1 MKHPIYAA
9 RTDIGR
15 HRPHNEDH
23 VGVDAGLGIAVLADG
38 MGGQNAGEVASH
50 LAVDM
55 TLAILR
61 QTAGVPARERLET
74 ALQAANASIKEKSA
88 SATRYQGMGTTIVAA
103 LLDRNTLTYAHVGDS
118 RLYRWYKGHL
128 EQLTRDHSLQQEF
141 IDQGH
146 YTPEEAREKVARN
159 ILTRALGL
167 ESALRADVAATEV
180 RSKERFLLCS
190 DGLYEMLEDAD
201 ISDWL
206 GRSLDAESTC
216 TALVEMA
223 NARGGHDN
231 ISVILIDIP

>member
-1 MKHPIYAA
+1 MKHSIYAA
-9 RTDIGR
+9 RTDTGR
-15 HRPHNEDH
+15 QRPHNEDH

-61 QTAGVPARERLET
+61 QTASVPARERLET
-74 ALQAANASIKEKSA
+74 ALQAAHASIQEKSA
-88 SATRYQGMGTTIVAA
+88 SGSRYQGMGTTIVAT
-103 LLDRNTLTYAHVGDS
+103 LLDKKTLTYAHVGDS
-118 RLYRWYKGHL
+118 RLYRWHKGHL

-167 ESALRADVAATEV
+167 ESALRAEVAATKV
-180 RSKERFLLCS
+180 HGKERYLLCS
-190 DGLYEMLEDAD
+190 DGLYEMLDAAD

-206 GRSLDAESTC
+206 GRGLDAEATC
-216 TALVEMA
+216 EALVDMA
-223 NARGGHDN
+223 NARGGRDN